1 MFEERDRMS
10 QLEVNDLKKYFTS
23 GIIKKHYIKAVDG
36 VSFSI
41 NKGETLGLVGES
53 GCGKTTIGRSI
64 LRLIEPS
71 SGEVIF
77 NGIDILKLRK
87 KNLRKL
93 RPSMQMIFQDP
104 DSSLNPRMK
113 IGTSIAEPFKLHSRI
128 TKDERSQKIM
138 ELVETVGLNPEHI
151 NRYPYQLSGGQN
163 QRVVLARILAVNP
176 DLIIADEPTSSL
188 DVSVQAQILNLM
200 KDIQKELNQT
210 YLFITHDLDV
220 VRIMA
225 QYIAVMYLGRMVE
238 IGKTRDIFDNAKHP
252 YTQALLS
259 AAAVELTGGVK
270 KRIILEGDTPNPID
284 IPPGCR
290 FHTRCPYREERCMI
304 DEPELVGV
312 EDEHYAACHLI

>member
-1 MFEERDRMS
+1 MNW
-10 QLEVNDLKKYFTS
+10 LEVKDLKKYFSS

-64 LRLIEPS
+64 LRLIEPTG
-71 SGEVIF
+71 GEVIV
-77 NGIDILKLRK
+77 NGTDILTLDKNELRK
-87 KNLRKL
+87 I
-93 RPSMQMIFQDP
+93 RPKMQMIFQDP

-113 IGTSIAEPFKLHSRI
+113 IKTSIAEPLKLHSSI
-128 TKDERSQKIM
+128 TKYERTQKIL

-200 KDIQKELNQT
+200 KDLQNKLDHT

-220 VRIMA
+220 VQIMA
-225 QYIAVMYLGRMVE
+225 QYIAVMYLGRIIE
-238 IGKTRDIFDNAKHP
+238 IGRNSDIFNNSKHP

-259 AAAVELTGGVK
+259 AASVDLTGGIK
-270 KRIILEGDTPNPID
+270 KRIILKGDTPNPID
-284 IPPGCR
+284 IPAGCR
-290 FHTRCPYREERCMI
+290 FHTRCPFGEDRCTVV
-304 DEPELVGV
+304 EPELVEV
-312 EDEHYAACHLI
+312 EAEHYAACHLI